1 MSLITSPELPFTILA
16 GQLYV
21 GPHQEPGTLPLFDVV
36 VGVAKERR
44 INAWDHPN
52 ATVLHV
58 PMVDDGPPSDEDR
71 ARAQGTADYVNNHI
85 EAGRRVYV
93 SCLAG
98 INRSCWVVALTLKR
112 RGFTGKDAVA
122 LIRKQ
127 RGSIALTNDFFV
139 ALILRDR

>member
-1 MSLITSPELPFTILA
+1 MSIIMPPEPPFMILN

-36 VGVAKERR
+36 VGVAQERR

-71 ARAQGTADYVNNHI
+71 ARARGVADYVNNHI

-93 SCLAG
+93 SCMAG
-98 INRSCWVVALTLKR
+98 INRSCWVVALTLKK
-112 RGFTGKDAVA
+112 RGLTGKAAIA
-122 LIRKQ
+122 LIRQQ

-139 ALILRDR
+139 ALILRDP